1 MEESI
6 VFSHQVS
13 NDTRS
18 ITFAHFISPYKM
30 CHYKDF
36 WPTQQLIVAGA
47 GMPQSKKGNIPNSTR
62 AAFIYSDNWDDHSW
76 IYQLHHWA
84 ISNQLPST
92 KNVRTSSDLNAS
104 SNFSKLRKRGG
115 GERKKERKEERKK
128 KEERN
133 DWRKYSNDFR
143 NRNGNSFQLGL
154 GYIKWLLPSRDR
166 WLVNTF
172 EQCSYL

>member
-1 MEESI
+1 MGGGGPLFWLLGQRRKVHHQRPEAVKNPKMEESI

-115 GERKKERKEERKK
+115 GRKKERKKGRKK
-128 KEERN
+128 KKR
-133 DWRKYSNDFR
+133 RK
-143 NRNGNSFQLGL
+143 
-154 GYIKWLLPSRDR
+154 KWLTKIFQWFS
-166 WLVNTF
+166 
-172 EQCSYL
+172 